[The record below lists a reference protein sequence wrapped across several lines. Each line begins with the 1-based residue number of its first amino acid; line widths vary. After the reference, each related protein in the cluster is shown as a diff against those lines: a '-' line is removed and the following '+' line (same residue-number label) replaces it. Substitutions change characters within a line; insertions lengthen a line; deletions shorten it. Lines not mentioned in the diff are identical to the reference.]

1 MSDTPDAS
9 RIPKM
14 TPDEAQEIAHAL
26 KGLAQ
31 SYATGGM
38 ARDATRA
45 ERDSQWWMA
54 HSISLAQTKH

>member
-1 MSDTPDAS
+1 MSDTPEA
-9 RIPKM
+9 RRVPKM
-14 TPDEAQEIAHAL
+14 TPEEAQEIARTL

-31 SYATGGM
+31 SYAGAGM

-54 HSISLAQTKH
+54 YSASMAQTKP